1 LIIIYKE
8 VINNK
13 QTTKENK
20 MKNKKT
26 KTFIS
31 LPVKENI
38 IDIPI
43 IEKTDQYYIDLKK
56 QCESEDSIFKD
67 ISLDNFK
74 KIVQNYIKIN
84 SDTIGLTN

>member
-1 LIIIYKE
+1 MYIK
-8 VINNK
+8 K
-13 QTTKENK
+13 TKRKENK

-43 IEKTDQYYIDLKK
+43 IEETDQYYVDLKK
-56 QCESEDSIFKD
+56 QCEFEDSIFKD

-74 KIVQNYIKIN
+74 KIVKNYLKIN
-84 SDTIGLTN
+84 SDITGLTN

>member
-1 LIIIYKE
+1 
-8 VINNK
+8 
-13 QTTKENK
+13 

-56 QCESEDSIFKD
+56 QCESQDSI
-67 ISLDNFK
+67 
-74 KIVQNYIKIN
+74 
-84 SDTIGLTN
+84 

>member
-1 LIIIYKE
+1 
-8 VINNK
+8 
-13 QTTKENK
+13 

-26 KTFIS
+26 KIIIS